1 MSSKTKRSR
10 RSALSS
16 PCLSRL
22 PSTDI
27 RLPPAV
33 GTTAVAADMSDLD
46 MGQLRPAGSRSVQSA
61 NQLHEV
67 VTTCEKA
74 VMVFGFRTCSHALS
88 VMDMQYTLCMELNK
102 ASCND

>member
-10 RSALSS
+10 CSALSS

-46 MGQLRPAGSRSVQSA
+46 MGQLRPAGSGQFSRPT
-61 NQLHEV
+61 NFEV

-74 VMVFGFRTCSHALS
+74 VMVFGFRTCSHAFS
-88 VMDMQYTLCMELNK
+88 VMDMHYTLCMELNK